1 MHKLTHVD
9 DDEVGA
15 EVGQGHDE
23 RATNVK
29 ERCSELLVAEAL
41 IGRRSGGWA
50 PRRQLGGA

>member
-9 DDEVGA
+9 YDEMGA

-23 RATNVK
+23 RATNIK
-29 ERCSELLVAEAL
+29 ERCSGLLVAEAL

-50 PRRQLGGA
+50 PRRRPEGA

>member
-41 IGRRSGGWA
+41 IGRRNGGWA